1 MSVKAEKLEKS
12 MVKLTI
18 TEPSEKFEE
27 AVKKVYNRQKGRIQI
42 PGFRKGKAP
51 LYIIEKEYGEG
62 IFYEDAANEL
72 INETYTEEAKAS
84 GEEITSMP
92 KIGIEQIGH
101 GKDFVYTAEVAV
113 RPECKL
119 GEYKGVEVTKQDSA
133 VTDEEVD
140 AEIKKELD
148 KQAKYNDITDRP
160 VKAGDQIKLDFTGT
174 VDGVEF
180 EGGKGT
186 DYPLTIGFGSFIPGF
201 EDQLVGAE
209 IGKDVQV
216 NVTFP
221 ENYQAKDL
229 AGKAAVFACVVKSI
243 REKVVPELTD
253 ELVDEISETAKNVDE
268 YREEIRARLQKEKDE
283 RIKTDYENEAVDKIA
298 ENLEVEIPAA
308 MLQTQADQLVDEWG
322 QRFQAQGLS
331 LDQYF
336 QYTGSDRKS
345 MAETLKPEA
354 EKRIKTRLALEEI
367 VKAENITASED
378 DFEAEVKKM
387 ADQYRMEPE
396 KIKSFITDEQK
407 TQMMKDLA
415 VQKAVDFVYEN
426 VKPVEK
432 KEEPKDEKAEEAP
445 AAEEVPAEEK

>member
-186 DYPLTIGFGSFIPGF
+186 DYPLTIGSGSFIPGF

-221 ENYQAKDL
+221 EN
-229 AGKAAVFACVVKSI
+229 
-243 REKVVPELTD
+243 
-253 ELVDEISETAKNVDE
+253 
-268 YREEIRARLQKEKDE
+268 
-283 RIKTDYENEAVDKIA
+283 
-298 ENLEVEIPAA
+298 
-308 MLQTQADQLVDEWG
+308 
-322 QRFQAQGLS
+322 
-331 LDQYF
+331 
-336 QYTGSDRKS
+336 
-345 MAETLKPEA
+345 
-354 EKRIKTRLALEEI
+354 
-367 VKAENITASED
+367 
-378 DFEAEVKKM
+378 
-387 ADQYRMEPE
+387 
-396 KIKSFITDEQK
+396 
-407 TQMMKDLA
+407 
-415 VQKAVDFVYEN
+415 
-426 VKPVEK
+426 
-432 KEEPKDEKAEEAP
+432 
-445 AAEEVPAEEK
+445 